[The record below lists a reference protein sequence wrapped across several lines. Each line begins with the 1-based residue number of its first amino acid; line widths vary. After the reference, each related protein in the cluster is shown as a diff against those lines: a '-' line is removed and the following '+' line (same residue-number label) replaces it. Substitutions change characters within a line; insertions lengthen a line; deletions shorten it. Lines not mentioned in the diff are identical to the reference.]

1 MNHRRSRLLVVVLAV
16 AVAVVATG
24 CKGMKPKPKEDPKA
38 EGSTT
43 DMTSGRSMQV
53 MNYYVDFFNEL
64 IDEIPDLTRGYWERA
79 GDAGL
84 DVDTMTKWGN
94 VVCAGAGWMKMKREE
109 AKQQVGQLEKQ
120 SSGEFAKMPPLAKA
134 MYDAAIVYAEKRD
147 AMCAYV
153 KGGEFKA
160 DAGAKA
166 KTLHADLVTAS
177 AAWGTAVDG
186 LAAELERVEDAQSN
200 AELAKHEATKSY
212 GYWFRL
218 ATIRCNEFLRVAR
231 RDAAK
236 AEAGLPRLEEA
247 LAGFV
252 GFAKDKANAHGS
264 FVGFGKQVDRMQQA
278 IAKLKPALAK
288 ASTPAAKGAA
298 IEAAMENLL
307 SIYNTMVSLH
317 NTLVGAEGNGQLK

>member
-1 MNHRRSRLLVVVLAV
+1 MNHRWSRLLVVVLAV
-16 AVAVVATG
+16 AVAGAG

-43 DMTSGRSMQV
+43 DVTSDRSMQV
-53 MNYYVDFFNEL
+53 MNYYVEFFNDL
-64 IDEIPDLTRGYWERA
+64 IDEIPDLTRNYWERA

-84 DVDTMTKWGN
+84 DVETMTKWGN

-109 AKQQVGQLEKQ
+109 AKTRVGQIEKQ

-134 MYDAAIVYAEKRD
+134 MYDAAIAYAEKRD

-153 KGGEFKA
+153 KGGEFKN

-166 KTLHADLVTAS
+166 KALHADLVAAS
-177 AAWGTAVDG
+177 EAWGKAVDA
-186 LAAELERVEDAQSN
+186 LAVDLERVEDAQSN
-200 AELAKHEATKSY
+200 AELAKHEAGKSY

-218 ATIRCNEFLRVAR
+218 ATIRSNEFLRVAR
-231 RDAAK
+231 RDGAK

-247 LAGFV
+247 IAGFV
-252 GFAKDKANAHGS
+252 AFAKDKPNAHAS

-278 IAKLKPALAK
+278 LAKLKPALAK
-288 ASTPAAKGAA
+288 ATTPAAKAAA

-317 NTLVGAEGNGQLK
+317 NTLVEAEGNGQLK